1 MMYRYL
7 SAIWQVNELA
17 MLTRSC
23 ILRGVSCLAF
33 KMEISFSWPILICI
47 EFTHPYLIFKPL
59 WGQCSS
65 YENMFSERIFIIGSS
80 QCIKTKL
87 FAMLFPIY
95 SKIPLV
101 IPFIMALDLTQW
113 GYVWFYRPFSCNW
126 FLCSKS
132 AGFFFRNIGHS
143 PFSARYFSRK
153 KGDIVDMCAKN
164 KKRRIHAPNISINM

>member
-1 MMYRYL
+1 MCHLAGEWTRN
-7 SAIWQVNELA
+7 AHKELH
-17 MLTRSC
+17 LTRC
-23 ILRGVSCLAF
+23 IMFGIQNGNFFLLTYSNLHWV
-33 KMEISFSWPILICI
+33 
-47 EFTHPYLIFKPL
+47 HPPVFEFKPL
-59 WGQCSS
+59 WGQCLS

-132 AGFFFRNIGHS
+132 AGLFFRNIGHS
-143 PFSARYFSRK
+143 PFPARYFSRK